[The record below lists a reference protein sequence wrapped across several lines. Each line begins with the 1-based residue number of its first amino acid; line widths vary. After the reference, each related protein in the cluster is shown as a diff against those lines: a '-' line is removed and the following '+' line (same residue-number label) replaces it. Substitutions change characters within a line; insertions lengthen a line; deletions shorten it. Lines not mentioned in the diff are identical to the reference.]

1 MRYVIIF
8 ALVWIASAHSLST
21 LNVSAENSNS
31 LGIIFAALVV
41 VVEIRHRAILRKSN
55 EQKH

>member
-41 VVEIRHRAILRKSN
+41 VVEWQWLKAIRKSN

>member
-8 ALVWIASAHSLST
+8 ALTWLLASYSLST
-21 LNVSAENSNS
+21 LDVSVENSNS
-31 LGIIFAALVV
+31 LGIIIAALVV
-41 VVEIRHRAILRKSN
+41 IGEWHWLKAIRKSN